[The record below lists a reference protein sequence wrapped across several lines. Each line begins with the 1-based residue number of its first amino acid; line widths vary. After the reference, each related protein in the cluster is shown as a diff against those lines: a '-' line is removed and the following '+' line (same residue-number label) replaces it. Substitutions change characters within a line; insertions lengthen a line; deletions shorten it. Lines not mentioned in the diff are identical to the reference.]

1 MAEGEGLEPTRPK
14 PPVFKTG
21 ALPIMLTLR
30 NGYPPL
36 AVLYCNVVVIS
47 NCIQVV
53 LAPRPPHY
61 EGILWRIF
69 F

>member
-30 NGYPPL
+30 ESVYGAL
-36 AVLYCNVVVIS
+36 L
-47 NCIQVV
+47 
-53 LAPRPPHY
+53 
-61 EGILWRIF
+61 
-69 F
+69 